1 MGNSMLREISEG
13 INTPAYVFSGAEF
26 RKRAEDTV
34 AVLGTDIHI
43 CYSIKANPFLLTML
57 PECFSNVEVCSPGE
71 LEICRALKIDPLK
84 IIFSGVNKSQAEV
97 DTAVD

>member
-1 MGNSMLREISEG
+1 MMDLNMLKEISEG
-13 INTPAYVFSGAEF
+13 INTPAYVFSGDEF

-57 PECFSNVEVCSPGE
+57 PECFSNVEVCSPG
-71 LEICRALKIDPLK
+71 
-84 IIFSGVNKSQAEV
+84 
-97 DTAVD
+97 